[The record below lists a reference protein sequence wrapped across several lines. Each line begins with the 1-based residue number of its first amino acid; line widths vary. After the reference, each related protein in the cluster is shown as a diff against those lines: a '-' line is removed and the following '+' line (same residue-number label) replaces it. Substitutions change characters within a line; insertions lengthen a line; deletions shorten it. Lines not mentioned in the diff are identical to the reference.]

1 MVNFPS
7 FGQGRSRRR
16 LRGVLISGAIALSCW
31 MGTVSGSWAQAPA
44 DPPPDSVR
52 PTQVVPPLPNN
63 PVISPLQNWGPAE
76 VRSLFAE
83 SDEPDLAS
91 VDLDGRSLFDVAAP
105 LADPG
110 TLSAVERAAKIEAEL
125 EQIAENF
132 LQAGTPETLA
142 VIYEIDQES
151 NQPVIYVNDQM
162 LMTVTY
168 LDARINAVNS
178 LTLRARQIA
187 DDVETALLRYYQERQ
202 PAFLW
207 EQVRWMLLTL
217 LITLGGS
224 FAIHR
229 FSHNLSDRRRQL
241 QQQHTPSSASAVDPV
256 QPLGPPTIN
265 RLHTTLLTRQ
275 KINSLGI
282 ARQVLQL
289 LQVILWT
296 GSGLLIL
303 GFFPYTRWLQPLLID
318 LMQLPARIALIAL
331 IAYAAIRLANLWI
344 DRLFLIF
351 QSRTIT
357 HLEQS
362 QRLVLRL
369 STFSQVIKG
378 LLAFGIASTAVL
390 VMLSSLGVRVAPLLA
405 GAGLVGFAISFAS
418 QSLIK
423 DIING
428 FLVLMEDQY
437 GVGDV
442 ITVGQMSGFVETMNL
457 RITQLRATDGQLI
470 TIPNG
475 QINVV
480 QNLSKEWSRVDL
492 MIPVGLSADINQ
504 ALQLVE
510 QEANVMR
517 QDEIWGSLILEPPL
531 LLGVDELSHA
541 GATIRIWIKTLPLK
555 QWDVAREYRRR
566 LKIAFEMA
574 QIPLGMPQQ
583 VVQLSGPYAPS
594 RALGTEE
601 TGTNGLTT
609 TPDATAHLPAQE
621 S

>member
-1 MVNFPS
+1 
-7 FGQGRSRRR
+7 
-16 LRGVLISGAIALSCW
+16 
-31 MGTVSGSWAQAPA
+31 
-44 DPPPDSVR
+44 
-52 PTQVVPPLPNN
+52 
-63 PVISPLQNWGPAE
+63 
-76 VRSLFAE
+76 
-83 SDEPDLAS
+83 
-91 VDLDGRSLFDVAAP
+91 
-105 LADPG
+105 
-110 TLSAVERAAKIEAEL
+110 
-125 EQIAENF
+125 
-132 LQAGTPETLA
+132 
-142 VIYEIDQES
+142 
-151 NQPVIYVNDQM
+151 M

-275 KINSLGI
+275 RINSLGI

-390 VMLSSLGVRVAPLLA
+390 VMLSGVA
-405 GAGLVGFAISFAS
+405 
-418 QSLIK
+418 
-423 DIING
+423 
-428 FLVLMEDQY
+428 
-437 GVGDV
+437 
-442 ITVGQMSGFVETMNL
+442 
-457 RITQLRATDGQLI
+457 
-470 TIPNG
+470 
-475 QINVV
+475 
-480 QNLSKEWSRVDL
+480 
-492 MIPVGLSADINQ
+492 
-504 ALQLVE
+504 
-510 QEANVMR
+510 
-517 QDEIWGSLILEPPL
+517 
-531 LLGVDELSHA
+531 
-541 GATIRIWIKTLPLK
+541 
-555 QWDVAREYRRR
+555 
-566 LKIAFEMA
+566 
-574 QIPLGMPQQ
+574 
-583 VVQLSGPYAPS
+583 
-594 RALGTEE
+594 
-601 TGTNGLTT
+601 
-609 TPDATAHLPAQE
+609 
-621 S
+621 